1 MFLRRVS
8 LAVLFALGATVLC
21 AQDAPQGSGDASET
35 AESRE
40 VSASSGTKLVF
51 PVLVFDRSRVLSQS
65 VAGQA
70 LEAEIEEARAALLAE
85 NEQIYADLETEEQEI
100 ADAKPLMSEEAFRIR
115 AQEFDTKVTEARSA
129 QDQKARDIQTLYDD
143 RIGEIEQ
150 KMNDALAT
158 IARDLGAVVVFE
170 RGQVYL
176 MNGAIDISRLVIEK
190 LDEDLAEDTDTA
202 PADQDTAPSED

>member
-8 LAVLFALGATVLC
+8 LAVLFALGATALC
-21 AQDAPQGSGDASET
+21 AQDAPQGSDVAAKT

-100 ADAKPLMSEEAFRIR
+100 ADAKPLMSEEAFLIR

>member
-8 LAVLFALGATVLC
+8 LAVLFALGASALW
-21 AQDAPQGSGDASET
+21 AQDTPQDSNVAAET
-35 AESRE
+35 EESRE

-65 VAGQA
+65 AAGQA
-70 LEAEIEEARAALLAE
+70 LETEIEEARAALLAE

-100 ADAKPLMSEEAFRIR
+100 ADAKPLMSEEAFRLR

-143 RIGEIEQ
+143 RIGEIEK

>member
-1 MFLRRVS
+1 MFLRRVL
-8 LAVLFALGATVLC
+8 LAVLFALGATALW
-21 AQDAPQGSGDASET
+21 AQDGPQDSNVAAET

-70 LEAEIEEARAALLAE
+70 LETEIEEARAALLAE

-100 ADAKPLMSEEAFRIR
+100 ADAKPLMSEEAFRLR

-143 RIGEIEQ
+143 RIGEIEK

-190 LDEDLAEDTDTA
+190 LDEDLSEDTDTA

>member
-8 LAVLFALGATVLC
+8 LAVLFALGATALW
-21 AQDAPQGSGDASET
+21 AQDTPQDSSVAAET

-65 VAGQA
+65 AAGQA
-70 LEAEIEEARAALLAE
+70 LETEIEEARAALLAE

-100 ADAKPLMSEEAFRIR
+100 ADAKPLMSEEAFRLR

-143 RIGEIEQ
+143 RIGEIEK

>member
-8 LAVLFALGATVLC
+8 LAVLFALGATALW
-21 AQDAPQGSGDASET
+21 AQDAPQDSNVAAET
-35 AESRE
+35 SESRE

-51 PVLVFDRSRVLSQS
+51 PVLVFDRTRVLSQS
-65 VAGQA
+65 AAGQA
-70 LEAEIEEARAALLAE
+70 LETEIEEARAALLAE

-100 ADAKPLMSEEAFRIR
+100 ADAKPLMSEEAFRLR

-143 RIGEIEQ
+143 RIGEIEK

>member
-1 MFLRRVS
+1 MFLRRGS
-8 LAVLFALGATVLC
+8 LAVLFALGASALC
-21 AQDAPQGSGDASET
+21 AQDTPQGSGDAAKT